1 MFIRLN
7 LNHKQS
13 NVNREIHSTRVEKK
27 IGESEGTLKKN
38 IHRNHCVSLNQIIL
52 LLCCKQLTNGSSFSF
67 N

>member
-27 IGESEGTLKKN
+27 IGESEGTLKKKSTD
-38 IHRNHCVSLNQIIL
+38 I
-52 LLCCKQLTNGSSFSF
+52 TA
-67 N
+67 